1 VRAYVKQSRSDLEVA
16 ENYPMD
22 SQAMSSNL
30 LQLNQA
36 MRATRM
42 AGDLGQIARYMESEA
57 EAFVERLGIIPEMKV
72 LDVACATG
80 NVTVPAAR
88 KGAQVLGIDI
98 APNLLEQARQGAV
111 AESLEATFEEE
122 DTEQLPYPDGH
133 LDVVASMFGA
143 MFAPRPEHRH

>member
-30 LQLNQA
+30 LQLKQA

-57 EAFVERLGIIPEMKV
+57 AAIVERLGIIPEMKV

-88 KGAQVLGIDI
+88 KGG
-98 APNLLEQARQGAV
+98 
-111 AESLEATFEEE
+111 
-122 DTEQLPYPDGH
+122 
-133 LDVVASMFGA
+133 
-143 MFAPRPEHRH
+143 